1 VQVAEDD
8 GVVAVGLREDFVG
21 ADDAVEGGVGL
32 DVDFSEEFEDDLIK
46 IVSDRTRDVLW
57 VCVDLPSD

>member
-1 VQVAEDD
+1 
-8 GVVAVGLREDFVG
+8 VGLREDFVG

>member
-1 VQVAEDD
+1 M
-8 GVVAVGLREDFVG
+8 GLREDFVR

-32 DVDFSEEFEDDLIK
+32 DVDFTEEFEDDLWS
-46 IVSDRTRDVLW
+46 IVSEEAWLGLW

>member
-1 VQVAEDD
+1 MQVAEDD
-8 GVVAVGLREDFVG
+8 GVVAVGLREDFVR

-32 DVDFSEEFEDDLIK
+32 DVDFSEEFEDDLWS
-46 IVSDRTRDVLW
+46 IVSEEAWLGLW